1 MSLRPVIAAFSVVA
15 LAGFHLATATSAGAA
30 GVPTCAGHRATEVVT
45 ARSPHVVRGTSHRD
59 VIVVRAPGHV
69 ILAGGGSDF
78 VCGSNG
84 HDTIFGGSGNDHLFG
99 RGGNDRISGG
109 PGNDDI
115 NGGSGDD
122 DINGDTG
129 DDTCVGG
136 GQPGD
141 TEAGDCNTDDSGTDD
156 GGTGTTAD
164 RVAA

>member
-1 MSLRPVIAAFSVVA
+1 MSLRPVIAAFSVLA

-109 PGNDDI
+109 TGNDDI
-115 NGGSGDD
+115 NGGSGND
-122 DINGDTG
+122 DIKRDTG
-129 DDTCVGG
+129 GGTCVGG
-136 GQPGD
+136 GPP
-141 TEAGDCNTDDSGTDD
+141 
-156 GGTGTTAD
+156 GGTQTRALQTDARGTAD
-164 RVAA
+164 G